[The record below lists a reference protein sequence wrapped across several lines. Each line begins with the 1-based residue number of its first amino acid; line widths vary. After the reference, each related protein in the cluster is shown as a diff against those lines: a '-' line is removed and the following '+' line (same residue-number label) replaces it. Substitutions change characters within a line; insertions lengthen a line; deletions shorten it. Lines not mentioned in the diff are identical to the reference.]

1 MQARLFNR
9 VTRAVI
15 AALVLIAIGG
25 QLAVAAARPEPG
37 ARATRRGFNLFAETF
52 VIFLTNRVA
61 CGINNLGEICVDP
74 GNSPIGGG
82 GFWPRGT
89 PDQYIF
95 NSGLQIAGVIASDA
109 GFAWA
114 GDTTGAYFMDA
125 RGTQQQGEGITPVY
139 NSLDA
144 GDIQNWPAGAVV
156 TDTAIYASQLIGRN
170 TISQQDLWVRAWDG
184 SPFLLSGRTHPMGIL
199 AEIRGLAWNFPSGN
213 EDILYFVFNFYNI
226 SASDPAVY
234 AGLDPSVRD
243 DVAAI
248 GQRFQTQVQ
257 SVLGVDIPD
266 QGYTINETFAAFT
279 MDPDVE
285 DASHNHS
292 TAILPFSLAAAY
304 KHDWQ
309 APSWTFPPD
318 IFGPPF
324 AAAPGFVGVKYLRS
338 PADPVTGEQFGLTMF
353 SNTRNAATAFPD
365 PVGVVQLWRYLS
377 GRINTTAGDN
387 PCTLPQ
393 ADVIAKRL
401 CFLDQVDVDTRF
413 YMSSGPFTLEPGKVF
428 TIVVAYVHAA
438 PVASAITIGQATR
451 PGIPPQPA
459 DLAAGTDTIRDID
472 RAVGWVSHADGGG
485 EGGADGEISQDEVV
499 TLPRSLLQKSL
510 VAQEVFDKKFLLP
523 SAPESPNFFLIPGD
537 GQVTVVWEPSPS
549 ESTGDPFF
557 AVAGDPTSALF
568 DPNFRQFDVEGYRI
582 YRGRTAG
589 NLTLIAQFDANGT
602 FFRDYTG
609 AVNYGNCAPELG
621 IFDDCPETFD
631 FPITNTGDFN
641 DVDISGNLIQVG
653 TGARVELADGSVF
666 VITADTAVVGGN
678 SGKPAL
684 SNTGIPFAFV
694 DEGVLSS
701 LTYFYA
707 VTAFDVNSVASGPSS
722 LESPAVARPVTPRA
736 PAGNARAA
744 LVVESVQGDDG
755 QALDILAPWPAVD
768 PETGTFNGNVPP
780 TADGRFGFLASVAEA
795 LPAGDIL
802 LRIDSVGQGGQ
813 GGFGIPDPTVYVTM
827 EAGGNVVTASTN
839 TNQPSFGAG
848 AASSYSLSAPLVP
861 YDSTLSGIVGL
872 NFTDATVRMP
882 VEFRGTSIPMAHAQP
897 AVATGAGRYG
907 VAGYAT
913 SRYIAH
919 SRWFD
924 EGGSEPPD
932 PTITAYADSANH
944 AGTLTGVGRIWIPSA
959 YRLPLDDATGGGIDQ
974 ITAFLRGY
982 AAAASVVWYPADFV
996 VTWGAGGS
1004 VTVRDVTHNVTLPFT
1019 EASSSG
1025 YGFLNL
1031 GNVLA
1036 TGLDQAGYDGEFT
1049 GSMGGNGEYNILT
1062 YQHLFMIEP
1071 TCSGYWGFVAADCVV
1086 LSETAELSPLD
1097 FNTDGVLD
1105 GMGIVLVINGEPY
1118 YMEMT
1123 SLPAAG
1129 TAWHLRAITGRMT
1142 ADCTP
1147 SVGPLMTDCSN
1158 YTFEPNPVRPTNVP
1172 GLQFVM
1178 TVQQQFAVNPS
1189 DSVDLDRVHT
1199 VPDPYYVTNAMEITT
1214 NRKVLKWVNLPAQ
1227 AIIRVYSLSGV
1238 LVNVV
1243 THNDPAG
1250 GGEAVWDLRNR
1261 NNQFV
1266 ASGVYFYHIET
1277 PNGQTKVGRFTVVNF
1292 AQ

>member
-9 VTRAVI
+9 VTRAVS
-15 AALVLIAIGG
+15 AALVLIAISG

-37 ARATRRGFNLFAETF
+37 ARTTRRGFNLFAETF

-95 NSGLQIAGVIASDA
+95 NSGLQIAGVVASDA

-156 TDTAIYASQLIGRN
+156 TDTAIYAQQLIGRN

-199 AEIRGLAWNFPSGN
+199 AEIRGLAWNFPTGN

-226 SASDPAVY
+226 SASDPAAY

-248 GQRFQTQVQ
+248 GQRYQDQVK

-324 AAAPGFVGVKYLRS
+324 AAAPGFVGVKYLKS
-338 PADPVTGEQFGLTMF
+338 PADPVTGEEFGLSLF

-377 GRINTTAGDN
+377 GRINTAAGDN
-387 PCTLPQ
+387 PCTIPQ

-459 DLAAGTDTIRDID
+459 DLAAGTDTIRAID
-472 RAVGWVSHADGGG
+472 RAVGWISHADGGG
-485 EGGADGEISQDEVV
+485 EGAADGIISQDEVV

-523 SAPESPNFFLIPGD
+523 SAPETPNFFLIPGEN
-537 GQVTVVWEPSPS
+537 QVTVVWEPSAT
-549 ESTGDPFF
+549 EYVGDPF
-557 AVAGDPTSALF
+557 AVVAGDPTSALF
-568 DPNFRQFDVEGYRI
+568 DPNFRQFDIEGYRI

-589 NLTLIAQFDANGT
+589 DLKLIAQFDANST

-621 IFDDCPETFD
+621 IDDDCPEDFD
-631 FPITNTGDFN
+631 FPISNTGDYN

-653 TGARVELADGSVF
+653 AGSRVELADGSVL

-678 SGKPAL
+678 SGRPPL
-684 SNTGIPFAFV
+684 TNTGIPFAFV

-707 VTAFDVNSVASGPSS
+707 VTAFDVNSVRSGPTS
-722 LESPAVARPVTPRA
+722 LESARVGRAVTPRA
-736 PAGNARAA
+736 PAGNAKSAI
-744 LVVESVQGDDG
+744 VVESVQGDDG
-755 QALDILAPWPAVD
+755 EPLDLLAPWPNID
-768 PETGTFNGNVPP
+768 PETGTFDGNIPP
-780 TADGRFGFLASVAEA
+780 IKDGRFGFLASVAEA

-802 LRIDSVGQGGQ
+802 LRIDGVNAGFQ
-813 GGFGIPDPTVYVTM
+813 GGFGSSPNVFVTM
-827 EAGGNVVTASTN
+827 SAGGNVVTANVSTV
-839 TNQPSFGAG
+839 QPSFGSG
-848 AASSYSLSAPLVP
+848 AAAQYSVSAPLVP
-861 YDSTLSGIVGL
+861 YDSAASNVLGLS
-872 NFTDATVRMP
+872 FTDATVRMP
-882 VEFRGTSIPMAHAQP
+882 VEFRGVSVPFAFSSP
-897 AVATGAGRYG
+897 AVGTAGGRYG
-907 VAGYAT
+907 VSGY
-913 SRYIAH
+913 SVSGYLAH

-924 EGGSEPPD
+924 EGGTEPPD
-932 PTITAYADSANH
+932 PTITSEPDSARNSG
-944 AGTLTGVGRIWIPSA
+944 ALTGVGRIWAPTA
-959 YRLPLDDATGGGIDQ
+959 YRTATSAINVN
-974 ITAFLRGY
+974 FRGFSG
-982 AAAASVVWYPADFV
+982 AAVAWYPADFV
-996 VTWGAGGS
+996 VEWAAGGAI
-1004 VTVRDVTHNVTLPFT
+1004 TVRDVTHNITLPF
-1019 EASSSG
+1019 ASSGSG
-1025 YGFLNL
+1025 WGFLTL
-1031 GNVLA
+1031 TNVLA
-1036 TGLDQAGYDGEFT
+1036 TGVDQATFENTTQAGVSWGDALGT
-1049 GSMGGNGEYNILT
+1049 PSVNIIN
-1062 YQHLFMIEP
+1062 YKHLYMTDP
-1071 TCSGYWGFVAADCVV
+1071 TCSGWQDVAQYCVE
-1086 LSETAELSPLD
+1086 LSETAELQPLD
-1097 FNTDGVLD
+1097 FDTDGVTD
-1105 GMGIVLVINGEPY
+1105 GDGIVLLINGEPFF
-1118 YMEMT
+1118 MEMDA
-1123 SLPAAG
+1123 LPAAG
-1129 TAWHLRAITGRMT
+1129 TQWHLRAVAGRMT

-1147 SVGPLMTDCSN
+1147 SLGPVMTDCTN
-1158 YTFEPNPVRPTNVP
+1158 YTFEPNPNAATVVP
-1172 GLQFVM
+1172 GLQYVL
-1178 TVQQQFAVNPS
+1178 TVQQQFAVNPA

-1199 VPDPYYVTNAMEITT
+1199 VPDPYYVTSAMEITT

-1238 LVNVV
+1238 LVNVI
-1243 THNDPAG
+1243 THNDAAG
-1250 GGEAVWDLRNR
+1250 GGEAAWDLRNR

>member
-1 MQARLFNR
+1 MYSRLFSR

-15 AALVLIAIGG
+15 AALVLVAFGA
-25 QLAVAAARPEPG
+25 QLAAAAARPQPG
-37 ARATRRGFNLFAETF
+37 ARRPRRGFDLFAETF
-52 VIFLTNRVA
+52 TLFLVNRVA
-61 CGINNLGEICVDP
+61 CGVNNLGEICVDP

-95 NSGLQIAGVIASDA
+95 NSGLQIAGVVASDA

-125 RGTQQQGEGITPVY
+125 RGTQQQGEGITPVF

-156 TDTAIYASQLIGRN
+156 TDTAIYAQQLIGRN

-199 AEIRGLAWNFPSGN
+199 AEIRGLAWNFPTGN

-234 AGLDPSVRD
+234 AGLDPSVRA

-248 GQRFQTQVQ
+248 GQRYQDQVQ
-257 SVLGVDIPD
+257 SVLGVNIPD

-324 AAAPGFVGVKYLRS
+324 AAAPGFVGVKYLKS
-338 PADPVTGEQFGLTMF
+338 PADPVTGEEFGLTLF

-365 PVGVVQLWRYLS
+365 PVGVVQMWRYLS
-377 GRINTTAGDN
+377 GRINTAAGDN
-387 PCTLPQ
+387 PCTIPQ

-459 DLAAGTDTIRDID
+459 ALAAGTDTIRAID
-472 RAVGWVSHADGGG
+472 RAVGWISHLDGGG
-485 EGGADGEISQDEVV
+485 EGAADGIISQDEVV

-523 SAPESPNFFLIPGD
+523 SAPETPNFFLIPGEN
-537 GQVTVVWEPSPS
+537 QVTVVWEPSAT
-549 ESTGDPFF
+549 EYVGDPF
-557 AVAGDPTSALF
+557 AVVAGDPTSALF
-568 DPNFRQFDVEGYRI
+568 DPNFRQFDIEGYRI

-589 NLTLIAQFDANGT
+589 DLRLIAQFDANGT

-621 IFDDCPETFD
+621 IDDDCPEDFD
-631 FPITNTGDFN
+631 FPISNTGDYN

-653 TGARVELADGSVF
+653 AGSRVELADGSVL

-678 SGKPAL
+678 SGRPPL
-684 SNTGIPFAFV
+684 TNTGIPFAFV

-707 VTAFDVNSVASGPSS
+707 VTAFDVNSVRSGPTS
-722 LESPAVARPVTPRA
+722 LESARVGRAVTPRA

-744 LVVESVQGDDG
+744 LLVESVQGDDG
-755 QALDILAPWPAVD
+755 VALDILAPWPTIDTA
-768 PETGTFNGNVPP
+768 TGTFSGNVPP

-795 LPAGDIL
+795 LPAGDIEIRL
-802 LRIDSVGQGGQ
+802 DSVDAGWQ
-813 GGFGIPDPTVYVTM
+813 GGFGTSPRLYVTM
-827 EAGGNVVTASTN
+827 SAGGNTVTAAVSTG
-839 TNQPSFGAG
+839 QPSFGAG
-848 AASSYSLSAPLVP
+848 AASEYTLSAPLVP
-861 YDSTLSGIVGL
+861 YDSALSDVVGL
-872 NFTDATVRMP
+872 DFTDPTVRMP
-882 VEFRGTSIPMAHAQP
+882 VEFKG
-897 AVATGAGRYG
+897 VATPFAFASPSVGTGSGRYG
-907 VAGYAT
+907 VGGYSV
-913 SRYIAH
+913 SRYLAH

-924 EGGSEPPD
+924 EGGSEPAD
-932 PTITAYADSANH
+932 PTITSLADSSHN
-944 AGTLTGVGRIWIPSA
+944 AGSLTGVGRIWAPSA
-959 YRLPLDDATGGGIDQ
+959 YRAATSAISVNFRGAAGAA
-974 ITAFLRGY
+974 TA
-982 AAAASVVWYPADFV
+982 WYPADFV
-996 VTWGAGGS
+996 VEWQAGGTI
-1004 VTVRDVTHNVTLPFT
+1004 TVRDVTHNITLAF
-1019 EASSSG
+1019 SSQGSG
-1025 YGFLNL
+1025 WGFLTL
-1031 GNVLA
+1031 ANVVA
-1036 TGLDQAGYDGEFT
+1036 TGMDQATWDAIVGDGVGSPAYDVI
-1049 GSMGGNGEYNILT
+1049 N
-1062 YQHLFMIEP
+1062 YQHLYMTNP
-1071 TCSGYWGFVAADCVV
+1071 TCTDTWWEIPDYCVV
-1086 LSETAELSPLD
+1086 LSEAAELQPLD
-1097 FNTDGVLD
+1097 FNTDGVAD
-1105 GMGIVLVINGEPY
+1105 ANGIVLLVNGEAF
-1118 YMEMT
+1118 YMEM
-1123 SLPAAG
+1123 SALPAAG
-1129 TAWHLRAITGRMT
+1129 TQWHLRAISGVMT
-1142 ADCTP
+1142 AECTP
-1147 SVGPLMTDCSN
+1147 SLGPVMTDCTN
-1158 YTFEPNPVRPTNVP
+1158 YTFEPNPNRPTVVP
-1172 GLQFVM
+1172 GLRFVM
-1178 TVQQQFAVNPS
+1178 AVQQQFAVNPS

-1199 VPDPYYVTNAMEITT
+1199 VPDPYYVTSAMEITT
-1214 NRKVLKWVNLPAQ
+1214 NRKVLKWVNLPAR

-1238 LVNVV
+1238 LVNVI
-1243 THNDPAG
+1243 THNDAAG
-1250 GGEAVWDLRNR
+1250 GGEAAWDLRNR